1 MKKIHTL
8 LALLL
13 LPAVILT
20 AVGCDRGKGST
31 ASTDTETETAA
42 ETEER
47 ISWAELPAAEALD
60 QLMALQDTETPSDP
74 SDMENGKIDVDI
86 SMIVCMTMDGMQ
98 STTTLPVKITLVMDG
113 ESLYING
120 NLLGS
125 AAELTYCDGML
136 YMTSLE
142 DVEELSKLR
151 SPMTPEEFGQ
161 VATLLFGL
169 TEENGEE
176 SGEELPIPELPGIED
191 LKPSELFSAVVSEAD
206 ATNGDLLITGKG
218 FNSRL
223 SADLAPLLQPMLE
236 SMGLVGGGE
245 WDESGELITDP
256 AATLAEVIGLLT
268 GLNEETMKVTFIF
281 DQNGTLTST
290 AVDITL
296 SMEETAEGVNT
307 KSDLQIK
314 GSFSVKV
321 GGQTVTPPA
330 DADSY
335 AEEDWRVI
343 FGMET
348 ADMLDLVPDAEGC
361 VTLSKNPALRE
372 RQILYIYDHAD
383 EFTESGVLIHVEGYL
398 IDTYVV
404 DEETATLPAH
414 VGALEGLISLRRP
427 GAEEEDYTTVLSF
440 QIPES
445 AKGEGYPAEGTYV
458 RATYCK
464 IELVEESVFGS
475 YMYLLLAGFTE

>member
-1 MKKIHTL
+1 MKRISTL

-13 LPAVILT
+13 LTAIMLT
-20 AVGCDRGKGST
+20 AVGCERDKKPS
-31 ASTDTETETAA
+31 ADSDTETVTAA
-42 ETEER
+42 ETEEKKD
-47 ISWAELPAAEALD
+47 WADLPAAEALD

-74 SDMENGKIDVDI
+74 ADMENGKIDVDVN
-86 SMIVCMTMDGMQ
+86 MIVCMTMDGMQ
-98 STTTLPVKITLVMDG
+98 STTTLPVKITLVLDG
-113 ESLYING
+113 ESLYVNG

-142 DVEELSKLR
+142 DVDELSKLR
-151 SPMTPEEFGQ
+151 SPMTPEEFGE
-161 VATLLFGL
+161 VSALLFGL
-169 TEENGEE
+169 GETGGEE
-176 SGEELPIPELPGIED
+176 PAVPELPGIAD
-191 LKPSELFSAVVSEAD
+191 LKPSELFALVTSEVD
-206 ATNGDLLITGKG
+206 STSGELLITGKG
-218 FNSRL
+218 FNTRL
-223 SADLAPLLQPMLE
+223 STDLAPLLQPMLE

-281 DQNGTLTST
+281 DKNGILTST

-348 ADMLDLVPDAEGC
+348 ADMLDLVPDAENC
-361 VTLSKNPALRE
+361 VTLSTDPALRE

-383 EFTESGVLIHVEGYL
+383 EFTESGVLIHAEGYL

-464 IELVEESVFGS
+464 IELVEESAFGS
-475 YMYLLLAGFTE
+475 YMYLLLAGFTA